1 MTGFAGLRFHW
12 AIVMNA
18 DLVSVR
24 IMTEWLYWFQELHD
38 SLPSDPAEADLLK
51 MAEAVA
57 DASDD
62 ADCAPSSAK
71 KSLYHI
77 A

>member
-1 MTGFAGLRFHW
+1 LLLQ
-12 AIVMNA
+12 
-18 DLVSVR
+18 D
-24 IMTEWLYWFQELHD
+24 LHD

-57 DASDD
+57 DASED
-62 ADCAPSSAK
+62 ADCAPSTAK
-71 KSLYHI
+71 KGFYSS